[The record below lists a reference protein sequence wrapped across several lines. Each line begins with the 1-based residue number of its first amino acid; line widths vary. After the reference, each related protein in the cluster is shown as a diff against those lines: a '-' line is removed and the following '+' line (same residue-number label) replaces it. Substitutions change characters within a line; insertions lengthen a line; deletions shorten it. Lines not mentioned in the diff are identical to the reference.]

1 MVIMTY
7 SAVLYSAAPIPQL
20 KIKVKNAP
28 NELYYL
34 DLLKNS
40 PSGRSNIKHLEDYN
54 RDMIDLLFSFEDDGW
69 YPAFAGGTNA
79 PLWGDLIGVKES
91 DRVTHTFEYFGLP
104 LIYRIIIVT
113 ESGDVQVSSD
123 MTRETMSMQSS
134 VTYDYKT
141 GSFITTPPWFL
152 FLVRFVIICM
162 PGILIELIMLKLFKF
177 RLRHNWKPV
186 LLMNL
191 LTQLLLIIT
200 ISVTLNN
207 TAKILNTYL
216 LLIPTELAMFS
227 IELFIGVKFLQGRTP
242 NLKVIYIV
250 CANFVSV
257 FIEMSCLIPF
267 ALQTITNL

>member
-1 MVIMTY
+1 MTY
-7 SAVLYSAAPIPQL
+7 SAVSYAAAPIPQL
-20 KIKVKNAP
+20 KIKITNAP
-28 NELYYL
+28 DELYYL

-40 PSGRSNIKHLEDYN
+40 PSGRSNIKHIEDYN
-54 RDMIDLLFSFEDDGW
+54 SDMIDLLFSFEDEGW

-91 DRVTHTFEYFGLP
+91 DRVTAHTFEYFGLP

-113 ESGDVQVSSD
+113 ESGDVQVSRE
-123 MTRETMSMQSS
+123 MTREAISSQNS

-141 GSFITTPPWFL
+141 EAFITTPSWVL
-152 FLVRFVIICM
+152 FFVRFVIICM
-162 PGILIELIMLKLFKF
+162 PAILIELIILKLFKF
-177 RLRHNWKPV
+177 RLRHNWKLV

-200 ISVTLNN
+200 ISITLNN
-207 TAKILNTYL
+207 VDKIINTYL
-216 LLIPTELAMFS
+216 ILIPTELAMFS

-257 FIEMSCLIPF
+257 FIEMTCLIPF
-267 ALQTITNL
+267 ALQTITSL